1 MSHHSFIDFIRE
13 YKDLRFMLNVV
24 YADVQVTSFPQG
36 PLTALRSADSLLF
49 ISVCLFLAAYN
60 TNYTTKTQPLPPNE
74 KKQGRVQ
81 NPELPPG
88 IHSSPLADPS
98 PLPVGVGRPPSLS
111 EPGPSRTGS
120 NPASRGIHHSEP
132 LHTSDDDM
140 STTSPPPSN
149 AHTHKNTP
157 GLILAWA

>member
-1 MSHHSFIDFIRE
+1 MR
-13 YKDLRFMLNVV
+13 NVV
-24 YADVQVTSFPQG
+24 YADVQVTSFPYG

-74 KKQGRVQ
+74 KKQGRVE

-98 PLPVGVGRPPSLS
+98 PLPVGVRRP

-120 NPASRGIHHSEP
+120 NTTSRGIHHSEP
-132 LHTSDDDM
+132 
-140 STTSPPPSN
+140 ST
-149 AHTHKNTP
+149 HLTP
-157 GLILAWA
+157 TC

>member
-1 MSHHSFIDFIRE
+1 MSHHSFIDFTRE

-74 KKQGRVQ
+74 KNRGGFRTP
-81 NPELPPG
+81 N
-88 IHSSPLADPS
+88 
-98 PLPVGVGRPPSLS
+98 SLR
-111 EPGPSRTGS
+111 EY
-120 NPASRGIHHSEP
+120 IP
-132 LHTSDDDM
+132 LH
-140 STTSPPPSN
+140 
-149 AHTHKNTP
+149 
-157 GLILAWA
+157 